1 MALPSPA
8 RIHATARMNLPNRL
22 TVARLILTAV
32 FVIVFDLPLANRV
45 TLALLI
51 FLVATFTDYLDGEI
65 ARRRNLVTN
74 FGKLMDP
81 LADKILMSAAL
92 VLACADLHVI
102 PSWAVI
108 LVLTREFLVTGI
120 RLLGISKGA
129 VIAAEKLGKHKTAW
143 QMITVIYFLAAE
155 ASHEPWSAWLAPAF
169 QNRWFSPNIF
179 GVFCLVMMV
188 GLTVLSGISYFWKN
202 RALLREA

>member
-1 MALPSPA
+1 
-8 RIHATARMNLPNRL
+8 MNLPNKL
-22 TVARLILTAV
+22 TVARLLLTAV
-32 FVIVFDLPLANRV
+32 FVLVFDLPFSSRV
-45 TLALLI
+45 SVALLI
-51 FLVATFTDYLDGEI
+51 FLVATFSDYLDGEI
-65 ARRRNLVTN
+65 ARRCNLVTN

-92 VLACADLHVI
+92 VLLCADLHVV

-143 QMITVIYFLAAE
+143 QMIAVIYFLAEE
-155 ASHEPWSAWLAPAF
+155 ASREPMGKWMASAFGWK
-169 QNRWFSPNIF
+169 WFSPGMF
-179 GVFCLVMMV
+179 GTFCIVMMV
-188 GLTVLSGISYFWKN
+188 GLTVISGISYFWKN
-202 RALLREA
+202 RALLKTD

>member
-1 MALPSPA
+1 
-8 RIHATARMNLPNRL
+8 MNLPNKL

-32 FVIVFDLPLANRV
+32 FVLLFTLPLANRV
-45 TLALLI
+45 CLALFI
-51 FLVATFTDYLDGEI
+51 FLIATFTDYLDGEI
-65 ARRRNLVTN
+65 ARRWQLITN

-92 VLACADLHVI
+92 VLLSADLHVL

-120 RLLGISKGA
+120 RLLGVSRGA

-143 QMITVIYFLAAE
+143 QMITVIYFLTSE
-155 ASHEPWSAWLAPAF
+155 ATHEPWFRSLAPLFASP
-169 QNRWFSPNIF
+169 WFAPHAI
-179 GVFCLVMMV
+179 GLFCIVMMV
-188 GLTVLSGISYFWKN
+188 GLTVISGISYFWKN
-202 RALLREA
+202 RALLKEV

>member
-1 MALPSPA
+1 
-8 RIHATARMNLPNRL
+8 MNLPNKL
-22 TVARLILTAV
+22 TVARLLLTAV
-32 FVIVFDLPLANRV
+32 FVLVFDLQFPNHV
-45 TLALLI
+45 FLALLI

-65 ARRRNLVTN
+65 ARRCQLITN

-92 VLACADLHVI
+92 VLLAADRHVI

-120 RLLGISKGA
+120 RLLGVSKGA

-143 QMITVIYFLAAE
+143 QMITVIYFLAEE
-155 ASHEPWSAWLAPAF
+155 ASREPAGTWMASAFGWK
-169 QNRWFSPNIF
+169 WFSPGMF
-179 GVFCLVMMV
+179 GTFCIVMMV
-188 GLTVLSGISYFWKN
+188 ALTVISGISYFWKN
-202 RALLREA
+202 RALLKAD